1 MADFVNSQAEPSVEF
16 DSAVTKVE
24 ASEIG
29 GWIPKTPMEA
39 STIVVV
45 EVVARKKKGSDKDDY
60 VVKFKLRGV
69 VCRTYISTLKG
80 VFKAKYGEEP
90 LFEKGSVEGK
100 AKLRSDLMVGYEA
113 TEDKNFPVRMTVSKS

>member
-1 MADFVNSQAEPSVEF
+1 MADFVNTQAEPSVEF
-16 DSAVTKVE
+16 SAEVTKVE

-39 STIVVV
+39 STITVL

-60 VVKFKLRGV
+60 VVKFKLRGI

-80 VFKAKYGEEP
+80 VFKSKYGEEG
-90 LFEKGSVEGK
+90 LFVKGSTEGK
-100 AKLRSDLMVGYEA
+100 AMLRPDLMVGYEQ
-113 TEDKNFPVRMTVSKS
+113 TEDKNFPIRMIVSK